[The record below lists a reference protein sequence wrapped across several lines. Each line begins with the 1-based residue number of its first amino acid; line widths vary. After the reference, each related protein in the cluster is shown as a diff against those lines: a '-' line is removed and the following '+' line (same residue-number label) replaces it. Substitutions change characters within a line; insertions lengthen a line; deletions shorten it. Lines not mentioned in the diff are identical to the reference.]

1 VTPASISP
9 VLKRVLTI
17 LVRDYPT
24 TLDKNDIDVILQSQK
39 DPNLLRPINIVEIG
53 VNGTDQYMKVKF
65 GGSDS
70 GLYNIIVKSRS
81 YGNFDTTGITLQ
93 TVGNVTDFYPK
104 TGSVHGGTLITV
116 DGYHFSDDYQD
127 NPIRIGYTDCMVEVS
142 TPTQLKCR
150 TEPRVSGELGD
161 DPTDDFIVLLKTYEE
176 AVCGVNGG
184 CKYTWTDSAKLTSY
198 EVNFDDSLNDYVL
211 KLTGTGFNST
221 LDNTEVLIDNM
232 KQELVNASNTEIN
245 VRIMSM
251 MSSVSLNTD
260 IHLPTGHP
268 GDLDDLN
275 YKTGIKLTP
284 RIHGILPSLG
294 SLGGALI
301 VADVRGIGIMTE
313 NVTLVTLVTGT
324 GTNVCAKV
332 KIVKYGQV

>member
-1 VTPASISP
+1 VSVTPASISP

-198 EVNFDDSLNDYVL
+198 EVNFDESLNDYVL

-232 KQELVNASNTEIN
+232 KQDLVNASDTEIN
-245 VRIMSM
+245 VRIIDM

-275 YKTGIKLTP
+275 YKIGIKLTP
-284 RIHGILPSLG
+284 RIHGISPSVG

-301 VADVRGIGIMTE
+301 VADVRGIGNMTT
-313 NVTLVTLVTGT
+313 NVTLVTGT